1 MKMFDRHKNWNRN
14 KKYISTKTSRS
25 EEKKSNL
32 IFLGFKR
39 EVAVNETQI
48 CFSFFY
54 EENTRI
60 WFIILLLLNRNNI

>member
-1 MKMFDRHKNWNRN
+1 MKMFDRHKNWNRTKN
-14 KKYISTKTSRS
+14 IYRQKQADHKK
-25 EEKKSNL
+25 KKSNL

-60 WFIILLLLNRNNI
+60 WFIIFLLLNRNNI

>member
-48 CFSFFY
+48 CSFFY

-60 WFIILLLLNRNNI
+60 WFIIFLLLNRNNI